1 METLFENNDF
11 ILKSTGHWY
20 DFVGLIESKHKEP
33 ITFIFEEE
41 DVEGLSEEHYAYYY
55 DRELDLDESKCK
67 LSAVYDGMDKEYAKE
82 VDFNGDFG
90 QCSPFTLNPFES
102 VGFLSECQQR
112 GWFLALI
119 KHYCPEKLDRIAWA

>member
-1 METLFENNDF
+1 
-11 ILKSTGHWY
+11 
-20 DFVGLIESKHKEP
+20 
-33 ITFIFEEE
+33 
-41 DVEGLSEEHYAYYY
+41 
-55 DRELDLDESKCK
+55 
-67 LSAVYDGMDKEYAKE
+67 MDKEYAKE

-90 QCSPFTLNPFES
+90 QGSPFTLNPFES